1 MRATPDLA
9 RPGVRYGVHMKTY
22 SIRSARENLA
32 RLADLAERGEP
43 VRIERK
49 GHLPLVLVAERDLT
63 PSGDRFFDEVE
74 ELRQAT
80 GGSDFD
86 RPRGRPTRR
95 RAP

>member
-1 MRATPDLA
+1 
-9 RPGVRYGVHMKTY
+9 MKTY

-63 PSGDRFFDEVE
+63 PPGDRFFDKLE
-74 ELRQAT
+74 ELRRAT
-80 GGSDFD
+80 GGADFD
-86 RPRGRPTRR
+86 RPTARPTRR